1 MQHAQPTMAG
11 GTGRENGGNGRC
23 SGAPDR
29 AVGTRRLRGARRQIA
44 ATSSRRSFPEVW
56 MIGKRRMLLM
66 AALGC
71 ALGAC
76 ATAAPQEAQPGTPAA
91 AAIPDTPAGSWDLV
105 SIDGA
110 KLPAVP
116 VDRDRPAGAPPAP
129 EIVSGRLVLAADGT
143 FTQRL
148 EIRFEREGAQQTMS
162 RDFTGTWRREGAGYV
177 LEWPGAGRTPAT
189 FEGGAFTYDNAGTLL
204 RFQRVR

>member
-1 MQHAQPTMAG
+1 
-11 GTGRENGGNGRC
+11 
-23 SGAPDR
+23 
-29 AVGTRRLRGARRQIA
+29 
-44 ATSSRRSFPEVW
+44 
-56 MIGKRRMLLM
+56 MILERRMPLV
-66 AALGC
+66 AALAC

-76 ATAAPQEAQPGTPAA
+76 ATASPQEAPPGTPVAA
-91 AAIPDTPAGSWDLV
+91 VAPDTPAGSWDLV

-116 VDRDRPAGAPPAP
+116 VDRDRPPGAPPAP
-129 EIVSGRLVLAADGT
+129 EIVAGRLVLAADGT

-189 FEGGAFTYDNAGTLL
+189 LEGDSFTYDNAGMLL